1 MKLVSDQSYYDA
13 LPEISYSLNSG
24 TYLRPYEASHQPPY
38 VTSRDRNRVTR
49 ENVPAG
55 WTGFFTVSRQSAQL
69 KTPNWIRY
77 IVLLKSIR

>member
-1 MKLVSDQSYYDA
+1 MKLVSDQSYYNA
-13 LPEISYSLNSG
+13 LSAISYSLNSG

-55 WTGFFTVSRQSAQL
+55 WTGFFLESLDSQR
-69 KTPNWIRY
+69 N
-77 IVLLKSIR
+77 